1 MVFNG
6 NMTGY
11 HPEVE
16 SSIPSRRSILIGV
29 VVMSVESFEKIMSY
43 LDIIEL
49 ELNKVA
55 KIVGHDDFET
65 WRLKTKKNKIKH
77 S

>member
-1 MVFNG
+1 M
-6 NMTGY
+6 
-11 HPEVE
+11 
-16 SSIPSRRSILIGV
+16 SI
-29 VVMSVESFEKIMSY
+29 ESFEKIMSY

-65 WRLKTKKNKIKH
+65 WRLKTKNKINH